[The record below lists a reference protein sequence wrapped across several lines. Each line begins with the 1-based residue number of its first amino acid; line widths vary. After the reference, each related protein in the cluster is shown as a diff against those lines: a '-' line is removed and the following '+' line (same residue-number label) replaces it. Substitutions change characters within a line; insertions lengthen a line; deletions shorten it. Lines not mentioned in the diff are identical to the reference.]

1 MDSQKGV
8 LLEVEGEGKAP
19 GQDDQAKPSKSKV
32 KITLPKGSDL
42 EVEVDEIASEA
53 VKPASRGV
61 LLG

>member
-1 MDSQKGV
+1 MTSEKNM

-19 GQDDQAKPSKSKV
+19 GEVDQAKPSKSKV

-42 EVEVDEIASEA
+42 EVEVDEQTSEE